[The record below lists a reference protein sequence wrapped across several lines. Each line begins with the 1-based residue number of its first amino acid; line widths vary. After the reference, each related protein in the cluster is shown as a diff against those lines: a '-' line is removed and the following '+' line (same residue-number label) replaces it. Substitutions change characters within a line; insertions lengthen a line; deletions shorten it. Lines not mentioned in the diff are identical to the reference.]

1 MKKILGVFTSSLLV
15 LSLLSIA
22 PANADE
28 LSDAKAA
35 LAAAQTE
42 LIAANSTFAQ
52 ITAQTANTNKQ
63 IKEIDP
69 ATTDP
74 VQLETLSALNKT
86 LADLTTQAVTARANT
101 TRIQSLIDSLT
112 VQIRILEAASQFGKN
127 CPASWGVTSADL
139 IVGLETGRFTLASK
153 IITQV
158 ATEPRNTVISTA
170 VEQSLDGAN
179 WKTVMSRP
187 FDYANAAGYIAKRY
201 TPSWQIYYDAYSLI
215 KVANAKLRVV
225 TTMAKEG
232 CDTVV
237 ATSDAVVLR
246 TAIPP
251 TNKMDLDLIYAT
263 YLPGIANYQQRDSL
277 KALLA
282 RIKTDFPKAFDQGYT
297 FKLGDG
303 YIGNS
308 SIFVYPQ
315 TPNTCSGDTNYITPT
330 VGQSCSISIYWASS
344 NLWALI
350 DVISALGKENS
361 VDKANNAAKAELAP
375 LQDSVMVNFK
385 QVEYIANQI
394 STFSNELSAATQ
406 EQFTITQD
414 YLVKM
419 QQVNS
424 SLLNVQNIFKS
435 AIAVANKYTSEEYS
449 QEVMNYAGTIRGY
462 VGKYPLS
469 NMQSQLTSQIN
480 QATSLLTLS
489 NGESTKTLKDANLI
503 LSDWKSLFEKE
514 VQIIKSNI
522 TVLDSQKLILNSKEA
537 YNTEK
542 NRYATALEKLTLT
555 KNEYQNRAA
564 LAIKTGNSVSNSTE
578 RSTWLKAGSAYNSIV
593 QIIDQ
598 LIYYYP
604 IWLKSIENSY
614 ARNSDNVI
622 EDDGAEEDPIGSVS
636 VVKESGGK
644 FLIRVKSNQESSA
657 MVVRATKS
665 GQKTITFKVV
675 TNSIGGALIR
685 TTRKLSGWRITLLFE
700 DEVLARATA

>member
-1 MKKILGVFTSSLLV
+1 M
-15 LSLLSIA
+15 SIA

-35 LAAAQTE
+35 LTAAQIE
-42 LIAANSTFAQ
+42 LNAANILFAQ
-52 ITAQTANTNKQ
+52 ITSQTANTNKQ

-74 VQLETLSALNKT
+74 VQLQTLDALKKT
-86 LADLTTQAVTARANT
+86 VADLTTQAVTARANI
-101 TRIQSLIDSLT
+101 TRIQSLVDSLI

-139 IVGLETGRFTLASK
+139 IVGLDTGRFTLASK
-153 IITQV
+153 IMTQV
-158 ATEPRNTVISTA
+158 AAEPRNIVVSTA
-170 VEQSLDGAN
+170 VQQSLDGAN
-179 WKTVMSRP
+179 WNTVMSRP
-187 FDYANAAGYIAKRY
+187 FDYANSAGYGKKNYI
-201 TPSWQIYYDAYSLI
+201 PSWQIYYDPYSLI
-215 KVANAKLRVV
+215 KVANAKLRIV

-237 ATSDAVVLR
+237 ATSDPVALR
-246 TAIPP
+246 TAVPP

-263 YLPGIANYQQRDSL
+263 YLPGISNYQERDNL
-277 KALLA
+277 KAILA
-282 RIKTDFPKAFDQGYT
+282 RVKTDFPKAFDQGYT

-308 SIFVYPQ
+308 SIFVHPQ
-315 TPNTCSGDTNYITPT
+315 TPNTCSGDTNYITPV
-330 VGQSCSISIYWASS
+330 VGQSCTISIYWASS

-394 STFSNELSAATQ
+394 NIFNNQINAASQ

-414 YLVKM
+414 YLLKM

-424 SLLNVQNIFKS
+424 SLLSVQNIFRS
-435 AIAVANKYTSEEYS
+435 AIAVANKYTSGEYS

-462 VGKYPLS
+462 SDKYPLS
-469 NMQSQLTSQIN
+469 SMQSQLASQID

-489 NGESTKTLKDANLI
+489 NGESAKTLKDANLI

-522 TVLDSQKLILNSKEA
+522 TALDSQKLILNTKEA
-537 YNTEK
+537 YSAEK
-542 NRYATALEKLTLT
+542 NRHAAALEKLILT

-564 LAIKTGNSVSNSTE
+564 LALKAGNSVSNSTE
-578 RSTWLKAGSAYNSIV
+578 RSTWLKANSSFTSVV

-604 IWLKSIENSY
+604 MWLKSIENSY

-622 EDDGAEEDPIGSVS
+622 EDDGVEEDPFGSVS

-644 FLIRVKSNQESSA
+644 FLIRIKSNQEGSA

-665 GQKTITFKVV
+665 GQKTITFKAV
-675 TNSIGGALIR
+675 TNSIGAASIR
-685 TTRKLSGWRITLLFE
+685 TTRKLSGWKITLLFE

>member
-1 MKKILGVFTSSLLV
+1 M
-15 LSLLSIA
+15 SIA

-35 LAAAQTE
+35 LTAAQIE
-42 LIAANSTFAQ
+42 LNAANILFAQ
-52 ITAQTANTNKQ
+52 ITSQTANTNKQ

-74 VQLETLSALNKT
+74 VQLQTLDALKKT
-86 LADLTTQAVTARANT
+86 VADLTTQAVTARANI
-101 TRIQSLIDSLT
+101 TRIQSLVDSLI

-139 IVGLETGRFTLASK
+139 IVGLDTGRFTLASK
-153 IITQV
+153 IMTQV
-158 ATEPRNTVISTA
+158 AAEPRNIVVSTA
-170 VEQSLDGAN
+170 VQQSLDGAN
-179 WKTVMSRP
+179 WNTVMSRP
-187 FDYANAAGYIAKRY
+187 FDYANSAGYGKKNYI
-201 TPSWQIYYDAYSLI
+201 PSWQIYYDAYSLI
-215 KVANAKLRVV
+215 KVANAKLRIV

-237 ATSDAVVLR
+237 ATSDPVALR
-246 TAIPP
+246 TAVPP

-263 YLPGIANYQQRDSL
+263 YLPGISNYQERDNL
-277 KALLA
+277 KAILA
-282 RIKTDFPKAFDQGYT
+282 RVKTDFPKAFDQGYT

-308 SIFVYPQ
+308 SIFVHPQ
-315 TPNTCSGDTNYITPT
+315 TPNTCSGDTNYITPV
-330 VGQSCSISIYWASS
+330 VGQSCTISIYWASS

-394 STFSNELSAATQ
+394 NIFNNQINAASQ

-414 YLVKM
+414 YLLKM

-424 SLLNVQNIFKS
+424 SLLSVQNIFRS
-435 AIAVANKYTSEEYS
+435 AIAVANKYTSGEYS

-462 VGKYPLS
+462 SDKYPLS
-469 NMQSQLTSQIN
+469 SMQSQLASQID

-489 NGESTKTLKDANLI
+489 NGESAKTLKDANLI

-522 TVLDSQKLILNSKEA
+522 TALDSQKLILNTKEA
-537 YNTEK
+537 YSAEK
-542 NRYATALEKLTLT
+542 NRHAAALEKLILT

-564 LAIKTGNSVSNSTE
+564 LALKAGNSVSNSTE
-578 RSTWLKAGSAYNSIV
+578 RSTWLKANSSFTSVV

-598 LIYYYP
+598 IIYYYP
-604 IWLKSIENSY
+604 MWLKSIENSY

-622 EDDGAEEDPIGSVS
+622 EDDGVEEDPFGSVS

-644 FLIRVKSNQESSA
+644 FLIRIKSNQEGSA

-665 GQKTITFKVV
+665 GQKTITFKAV
-675 TNSIGGALIR
+675 TNSIGAASIR
-685 TTRKLSGWRITLLFE
+685 TTRKLSGWKITLLFE

>member
-35 LAAAQTE
+35 LTAAQAE
-42 LIAANSTFAQ
+42 LGAANTSFAQ
-52 ITAQTANTNKQ
+52 IIAQTANTNKQ
-63 IKEIDP
+63 ISGIDP

-74 VQLETLSALNKT
+74 VQIQTLDALKKT
-86 LADLTTQAVTARANT
+86 LADLTAQAVTARANA

-139 IVGLETGRFTLASK
+139 IVGLDTGRFTLASK
-153 IITQV
+153 IMTQV
-158 ATEPRNTVISTA
+158 AAEPRNIVVSTS

-179 WKTVMSRP
+179 WNTVMSRP
-187 FDYANAAGYIAKRY
+187 SDYTNSAGYGKKNYI
-201 TPSWQIYYDAYSLI
+201 PSWQIYYDAYSLI

-237 ATSDAVVLR
+237 ATSDPVALR
-246 TAIPP
+246 TAVPP
-251 TNKMDLDLIYAT
+251 ANKMDLDLIYAT
-263 YLPGIANYQQRDSL
+263 YLPGISNYQERDNL
-277 KALLA
+277 KALLV
-282 RIKTDFPKAFDQGYT
+282 RIKTDFPKAFDQGYA

-315 TPNTCSGDTNYITPT
+315 TPNTCSGDINYITPT

-344 NLWALI
+344 NLWSLI
-350 DVISALGKENS
+350 DVISALGKENI

-385 QVEYIANQI
+385 QVEYIASQINTFGNQI
-394 STFSNELSAATQ
+394 NAATQ

-424 SLLNVQNIFKS
+424 SLLSIQNIFRS
-435 AIAVANKYTSEEYS
+435 AIAVANKYTSGEYS

-462 VGKYPLS
+462 ADKYPLS
-469 NMQSQLTSQIN
+469 SMQAQLTSQIN

-489 NGESTKTLKDANLI
+489 NGESAKTLKDANLI

-514 VQIIKSNI
+514 VQIIKSYI
-522 TVLDSQKLILNSKEA
+522 TALDSQKLILNTKDA
-537 YNTEK
+537 YNAEK
-542 NRYATALEKLTLT
+542 NRHAAALEKLTLT

-564 LAIKTGNSVSNSTE
+564 VAIKAGNSASNSTE
-578 RSTWLKAGSAYNSIV
+578 RSTWLKAGSAYNSVV
-593 QIIDQ
+593 QLMDQ
-598 LIYYYP
+598 LISYP
-604 IWLKSIENSY
+604 MWLKSIENSY

-622 EDDGAEEDPIGSVS
+622 EDDGAEEDPFGSVS
-636 VVKESGGK
+636 VVRESGGK
-644 FLIRVKSNQESSA
+644 FLIRIKSNQEGSD

-675 TNSIGGALIR
+675 TNSVGAASIR
-685 TTRKLSGWRITLLFE
+685 TTRKLSGWKITLLFE

>member
-35 LAAAQTE
+35 LTAAQAE
-42 LIAANSTFAQ
+42 LGAANTSFAQ
-52 ITAQTANTNKQ
+52 IIAQTANTNKQ
-63 IKEIDP
+63 ISGIDP

-74 VQLETLSALNKT
+74 VQIQTLDALKKT
-86 LADLTTQAVTARANT
+86 LADLTAQAVTARANA

-139 IVGLETGRFTLASK
+139 IVGLDTGRFTLASK
-153 IITQV
+153 IMTQV
-158 ATEPRNTVISTA
+158 ATEPRNIVVSTA

-179 WKTVMSRP
+179 WTTVMSRP
-187 FDYANAAGYIAKRY
+187 FDYTNSAGYGKKNYI
-201 TPSWQIYYDAYSLI
+201 PSWQIYYDAYSLI

-237 ATSDAVVLR
+237 ATSDPVALR
-246 TAIPP
+246 TAVPP

-263 YLPGIANYQQRDSL
+263 YLPGISNYQERDNL

-297 FKLGDG
+297 FKLSDG

-308 SIFVYPQ
+308 SIFVHLQ
-315 TPNTCSGDTNYITPT
+315 TPNTCSGDTNYITPV
-330 VGQSCSISIYWASS
+330 VGQSCTISIYWASS

-394 STFSNELSAATQ
+394 NTFSNQINAATQ

-419 QQVNS
+419 QQTNS
-424 SLLNVQNIFKS
+424 SLLSVQNIFRS
-435 AIAVANKYTSEEYS
+435 AIAVANKYTSGEYS
-449 QEVMNYAGTIRGY
+449 EEVMNYAGTIRGY
-462 VGKYPLS
+462 ADKYPLS
-469 NMQSQLTSQIN
+469 SMQAQLTSQIN

-489 NGESTKTLKDANLI
+489 NGESAKTLKDANLV

-514 VQIIKSNI
+514 VQIIKSYI
-522 TVLDSQKLILNSKEA
+522 TALDSQKLILNTKEA
-537 YNTEK
+537 YSAEK
-542 NRYATALEKLTLT
+542 NRHAAALEKLILT

-578 RSTWLKAGSAYNSIV
+578 RSTWLKAGSAYNSV
-593 QIIDQ
+593 VELMDK
-598 LIYYYP
+598 LTSYYP

-622 EDDGAEEDPIGSVS
+622 EDDGAEEDPFGSVS

-665 GQKTITFKVV
+665 GQKTITFRVV
-675 TNSIGGALIR
+675 TNSVGAASIR